1 MNPSLEE
8 MTAEQLKEQVKM
20 QGGVLA
26 KQSQKI
32 GWLSTQQM
40 QGEVIAEM
48 KEKENQELRK
58 ENERLLGVI
67 AELKEGKK
75 EKSAK

>member
-8 MTAEQLKEQVKM
+8 MSVEQLQEQVTL

-26 KQSQKI
+26 KQSQRI

-48 KEKENQELRK
+48 KEKVNQELRK

-67 AELKEGKK
+67 AELKESKK
-75 EKSAK
+75 SKGAK